1 MMTDPMT
8 PNALTP
14 DRAREIIQAYGGDS
28 RRWPQA
34 ERDAVLA
41 MIDGDDTLRGE
52 YGAAAA
58 FDLELADWAAA
69 AVAPPRFDVGG
80 LPARRFAHWR
90 AWGGGAVLAASI
102 AAGIVVLTPMP
113 LPDTAPIT
121 GNPPLTMP
129 AIAGDIDSFFYVFT
143 PTDDE
148 ESLI

>member
-14 DRAREIIQAYGGDS
+14 DRAGDIIQAYGGDS

-41 MIDGDDTLRGE
+41 MIAGDDALRGE
-52 YGAAAA
+52 YDAAAA

-69 AVAPPRFDVGG
+69 AVASPRFDVGD
-80 LPARRFAHWR
+80 LPARGFARWR
-90 AWGGGAVLAASI
+90 LWGGGAALAASF
-102 AAGIVVLTPMP
+102 AAGIVLLTPMP
-113 LPDTAPIT
+113 LPGPIT
-121 GNPPLTMP
+121 GNQPLTMP
-129 AIAGDIDSFFYVFT
+129 VAGGDIDSFSYVFT